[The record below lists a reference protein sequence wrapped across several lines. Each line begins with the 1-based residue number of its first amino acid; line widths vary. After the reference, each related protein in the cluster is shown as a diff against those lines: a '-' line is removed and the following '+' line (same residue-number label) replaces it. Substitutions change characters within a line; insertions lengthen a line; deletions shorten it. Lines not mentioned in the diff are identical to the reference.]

1 LFTGEQWVTVPA
13 VPARHRPH
21 RSGSVY
27 HDASKD
33 RWVAQVYVP
42 PADERPARRV
52 RRFFRTKTEARDALP
67 GLRLEVERGEQ
78 ARAAHR
84 PTTLADW
91 CAGWVTGDLPRLPI
105 EAQTK
110 ADYARALGH
119 VVRSPVA
126 SVPLAELTSTDV
138 DHLLAWRQAQA
149 PSRTSVRLLRA
160 ALSRSLGDAERRG
173 LISRNPAR
181 LARPPAEAVPPRERR
196 ALTHDQARALEA
208 VLDGQPDE
216 ALWLS
221 MLLLGLR
228 PGEATG
234 LTWADVDLEHG
245 VLHVAGAR
253 KWTPDGYVLGP
264 PKTRRSIRAIK
275 MPPRLAEAFAR
286 LTPGPPDSL
295 VFPSRS
301 GGLRDPANDRHRLAR
316 LSRRAGIDPPVTP
329 YELRHTAASLLS
341 DAGVPIEVL
350 ADLLGHTS
358 TQMLESV
365 YRHRV
370 RKVVDPGVW

>member
-1 LFTGEQWVTVPA
+1 VSD
-13 VPARHRPH
+13 RHRSLG
-21 RSGSVY
+21 SGSVY
-27 HDASKD
+27 YDAAKD
-33 RWVAQVYVP
+33 RWVAQVYVRDP
-42 PADERPARRV
+42 GSNRSRTA
-52 RRFFRTKTEARDALP
+52 RRFFRTKAEAKAAVTAL
-67 GLRLEVERGEQ
+67 RHEAEQ
-78 ARAAHR
+78 EAAERAASAS
-84 PTTLADW
+84 PALADW
-91 CAGWVTGDLPRLPI
+91 CRSWVSGDLPRLSIAPT
-105 EAQTK
+105 TK
-110 ADYARALGH
+110 NDYRYALGL
-119 VVRSPVA
+119 VA
-126 SVPLAELTSTDV
+126 SSPIASVRLANLTPTDV

-149 PSRTSVRLLRA
+149 PARNSVRLLRA
-160 ALSRSLGDAERRG
+160 ALSRSLADAERRG

-181 LARPPAEAVPPRERR
+181 LARLPADAVSPKERR
-196 ALTHDQARALEA
+196 SLTHDEARALQA
-208 VLDGQPDE
+208 VLDGEPDE
-216 ALWLS
+216 AMWLS

-234 LTWADVDLEHG
+234 LTWADVDLDEG

-253 KWTPDGYVLGP
+253 KWTPEGYVLGP
-264 PKTRRSIRAIK
+264 PKTRRGNRALK
-275 MPPRLAEAFAR
+275 MPPRLAAAFAR

-295 VFPSRS
+295 VFPART

-316 LSRRAGIDPPVTP
+316 LSRRAGIDPPVAP

>member
-1 LFTGEQWVTVPA
+1 LLTGEQRVTLPA

-27 HDASKD
+27 YDASKD
-33 RWVAQVYVP
+33 RWVAQVYIP
-42 PADERPARRV
+42 PADGTPARRV
-52 RRFFRTKTEARDALP
+52 RRFFHTKTEARDALP
-67 GLRLEVERGEQ
+67 ALRLEVERGEQ
-78 ARAAHR
+78 TRTAHR
-84 PTTLADW
+84 PTTLGDW

-105 EAQTK
+105 EAHTK

-119 VVRSPVA
+119 VLRSPVA

-160 ALSRSLGDAERRG
+160 ALSRSLADAERRG

-181 LARPPAEAVPPRERR
+181 LARPPAEAVPPKERR

-234 LTWADVDLEHG
+234 LTWADVDLDQG

-264 PKTRRSIRAIK
+264 PKTRRANRALK
-275 MPPRLAEAFAR
+275 MPPRLVAAFAR
-286 LTPGPPDSL
+286 LTPGTPDSL
-295 VFPSRS
+295 VFPARR
-301 GGLRDPANDRHRLAR
+301 GGLRDPSNDRHRLAR